1 MKVPPLTRQIK
12 ILLEYFFHRIKDMNT
27 NNNPFEPYCA
37 AAFRAAIASCYI
49 GGKISEQQI
58 DFIKETISR
67 FRETEIDQ
75 SAFSNTVKEEMKFQ
89 WKQWLDATT
98 HGIKDELRAEGKLV

>member
-1 MKVPPLTRQIK
+1 
-12 ILLEYFFHRIKDMNT
+12 MNI
-27 NNNPFEPYCA
+27 NNNPFGPYCA
-37 AAFRAAIASCYI
+37 GAFRAAIASSFI

-58 DFIKETISR
+58 DFVKETLSR

-75 SAFSNTVKEEMKFQ
+75 STFSNADKEEMKSQ

-98 HGIKDELRAEGKLV
+98 HGIKDELRAEGKLGL